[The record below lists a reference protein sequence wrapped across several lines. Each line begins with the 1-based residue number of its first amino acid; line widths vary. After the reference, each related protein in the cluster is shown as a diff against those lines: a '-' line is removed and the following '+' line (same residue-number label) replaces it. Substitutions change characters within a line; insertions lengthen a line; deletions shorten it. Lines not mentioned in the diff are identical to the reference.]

1 MCIINIDT
9 RKISLTKQILSLDNE
24 EVLIAFEDLLKEAK
38 MASYETNLKPKS
50 LDQYKD
56 EIRSAINDEKAGRL
70 TRVTDLKEEVRG
82 WK

>member
-1 MCIINIDT
+1 MNIDT

-24 EVLIAFEDLLKEAK
+24 EVLIASEDLLKEAK

>member
-1 MCIINIDT
+1 MNIDT

-24 EVLIAFEDLLKEAK
+24 EVLIAFEDLLKEAN